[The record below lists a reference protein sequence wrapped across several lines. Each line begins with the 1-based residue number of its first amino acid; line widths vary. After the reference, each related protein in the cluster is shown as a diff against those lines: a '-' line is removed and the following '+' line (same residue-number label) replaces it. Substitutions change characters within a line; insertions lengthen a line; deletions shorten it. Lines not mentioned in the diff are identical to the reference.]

1 MDSLDTFKNT
11 KRSLKRNLGQ
21 LEEMI
26 EKIEAMDDFGNL
38 SKSMVK
44 ARELRM

>member
-21 LEEMI
+21 MEELL
-26 EKIEAMDDFGNL
+26 EKIEVMDEFGAL
-38 SKSMVK
+38 SKNMVK